1 MVAKFEQRR
10 VLRPAPGGEVQSI
23 VATARGA
30 ALWVAAAIG
39 YLVLEAVTAAAFK
52 PGYSYTHNY
61 ISDLGLPSGTL
72 ARGQV
77 FESPRAYLM
86 HAAFYL
92 QGTLFFAGAVLMVG
106 ITDNRKA
113 RLFLGTAAANAVGNI
128 VVGTVHSG
136 TVHVAGAVLAIA
148 AGNTAIVLGS
158 ATIGVAAGPRW
169 YLGAS
174 KVIAALGST
183 CLLMLAISVVAG
195 KTALLPD
202 GVWERGS
209 VYSITGWQLLT
220 AACLLIPT
228 RGCCPEGRK
237 R

>member
-1 MVAKFEQRR
+1 M
-10 VLRPAPGGEVQSI
+10 
-23 VATARGA
+23 ATARGA
-30 ALWVAAAIG
+30 ALWVVAAIG
-39 YLVLEAVTAAAFK
+39 YLVLEAVTAAGFE

-61 ISDLGLPSGTL
+61 ISDLGLPSGPL

-92 QGTLFFAGAVLMVG
+92 QGILFFVGAVLMAG
-106 ITDNRKA
+106 IPDNRRS
-113 RLFLGTAAANAVGNI
+113 RLFVGTAAANAVGNI

-148 AGNTAIVLGS
+148 AGNAAIVLGS
-158 ATIGVAAGPRW
+158 ATIGMAAGRRW
-169 YLGAS
+169 YRGAS
-174 KVIAALGST
+174 KVLAALGLT

-209 VYSITGWQLLT
+209 VYSITAWQLVT
-220 AACLLIPT
+220 AACLLIRT
-228 RGCCPEGRK
+228 RGCRPEGRG